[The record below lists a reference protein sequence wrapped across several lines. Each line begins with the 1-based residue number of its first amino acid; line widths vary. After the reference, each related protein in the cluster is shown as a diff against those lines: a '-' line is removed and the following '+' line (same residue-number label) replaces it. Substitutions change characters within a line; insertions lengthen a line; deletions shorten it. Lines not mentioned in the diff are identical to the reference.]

1 MKKSEFKALL
11 KEEIKRVLTENMFEV
26 GEEVMYMG
34 EPHRV
39 FSDNGYVIKLI
50 SKKRGTKVT
59 LNYSQAKEKIQSLNE
74 NQDLRN
80 SYVEDIIPGK
90 YEIGFTV
97 DNGSGG
103 DEYVVNISQ
112 DMLDKAIEYGVK
124 DKETGK
130 TPSSNFWIGL
140 VDDHYLFGNGDRVQY
155 IKKLESQPFNESLTP
170 EEEEEFRYIED
181 ELRYAVNSRSA
192 INPKMVA
199 RYKVLLSKKN
209 ETSDK

>member
-80 SYVEDIIPGK
+80 SYIEDIIPGK

-103 DEYVVNISQ
+103 DEYVVNLTQ
-112 DMLDKAIEYGVK
+112 DMLDKAIEYGDK
-124 DKETGK
+124 DNTGK
-130 TPSSNFWIGL
+130 TTSYKFWLGL
-140 VDDHYLFGNGDRVQY
+140 VDDHYLFGRGDRVQY

-170 EEEEEFRYIED
+170 EEEEEFHYIED

>member
-1 MKKSEFKALL
+1 VKKSEFKALL

-80 SYVEDIIPGK
+80 SYIEDIIPGK

-103 DEYVVNISQ
+103 DEYVVNLTQ
-112 DMLDKAIEYGVK
+112 DMLDKAIEYGDK
-124 DKETGK
+124 DNTGK
-130 TPSSNFWIGL
+130 TTSYKFWLGL
-140 VDDHYLFGNGDRVQY
+140 VDDHYLFGRGDRVQY

-170 EEEEEFRYIED
+170 EEEEEFHYIED

>member
-11 KEEIKRVLTENMFEV
+11 KEEIKRILTENMFEE
-26 GEEVMYMG
+26 GETVMYMG

-39 FSDNGYVIKLI
+39 YSDNGYVIKLI

-80 SYVEDIIPGK
+80 SYIEDIIPGK

-103 DEYVVNISQ
+103 DEYVVNLTQ
-112 DMLDKAIEYGVK
+112 DMLDKATEYGDK
-124 DKETGK
+124 DNTGK
-130 TPSSNFWIGL
+130 TTSYKFWLGL
-140 VDDHYLFGNGDRVQY
+140 VDDHYLFGRGDRVQY
-155 IKKLESQPFNESLTP
+155 IKKLESQSFNESLTP
-170 EEEEEFRYIED
+170 EEEEEFDYIED
-181 ELRYAVNSRSA
+181 ELMYAVRSKSV
-192 INPKMVA
+192 INPKMRA
-199 RYKVLLSKKN
+199 RYEVLLRKKN
-209 ETSDK
+209 ETSNK

>member
-1 MKKSEFKALL
+1 VKKSEFKALL

-39 FSDNGYVIKLI
+39 SSDNGYVIKLV

-103 DEYVVNISQ
+103 DEYVVNITQ
-112 DMLDKAIEYGVK
+112 DMLDEAIEKLSK
-124 DKETGK
+124 DNTGK
-130 TPSSNFWIGL
+130 TPSFNFWIGL
-140 VDDHYLFGNGDRVQY
+140 VEDHYLFGSGDRVQY
-155 IKKLESQPFNESLTP
+155 IKKLESQPFNESLTL
-170 EEEEEFRYIED
+170 EEEEEFHYIED